1 MIPLVG
7 RATMRGII
15 FGIKINRKQILI
27 FFSKNRMDRMSETGG
42 VNSNQLEII
51 QYIVNQGIRFRS
63 NYIRQN
69 NWYTL

>member
-1 MIPLVG
+1 
-7 RATMRGII
+7 
-15 FGIKINRKQILI
+15 
-27 FFSKNRMDRMSETGG
+27 MDRMSETGG
-42 VNSNQLEII
+42 VNSNQLEIK